1 MDRRTRWTAVRDGP
15 PYAMDRRI
23 GRTADT
29 WLRRPFRQIW
39 RRGEARRARTVA
51 GVVPAGPAG
60 TTVPEHPRGEGCM
73 RRSRQHRLARHR
85 PRWVPLLDD
94 HESITLA
101 KVAMTAALGIAFA
114 ALPAVGAGAAAKA
127 PLPAGDSSATNKTSP
142 ADTAI
147 VAATG
152 AGVAT
157 AAPAPRPAGESSATS
172 QTSPADRAATLLR
185 QQQALATPKAQ
196 SATPQAQSAA
206 VSPAVVTIGFDDG
219 RETQANAGAILA
231 NYGFAGTFYL
241 ISGGGGSTFGLD
253 NPGFLTQAQA
263 HTLASEGHEIGGH
276 TRSHPQ
282 LTTLATAGQTTE
294 ICGGRQDLIN
304 DGLGTPVSFAYPY
317 GSYDTSAMGVAR
329 SCGYTSAR
337 SVDNGLDAIPPAV
350 PMAVNAFESVTSA
363 PNRYVPVSDLQAWV
377 QSAENSSNQKWANL
391 YWHDVVDAQHPGWG
405 EDGLGDAVPGYEP
418 NVAGLAGA
426 RMEDFAG
433 GKIYWSP
440 GTGAHE
446 VHGAILGKY
455 LEWGGPAGYGLPVT
469 DETTTPDGVGRFNHF
484 DGGRSIYWTPGTGAH
499 TVYGA
504 IRAEW
509 QGLGWERS
517 TLGYPATDEGDGLT
531 GARYN
536 HFQAGSIYWSP
547 STGAHEVHG
556 AIRDTWATLGWEH
569 GALGLPTSDEFAI
582 TGGRQSDFQ
591 GGYITWTPTG
601 GAVVH

>member
-1 MDRRTRWTAVRDGP
+1 
-15 PYAMDRRI
+15 
-23 GRTADT
+23 
-29 WLRRPFRQIW
+29 
-39 RRGEARRARTVA
+39 
-51 GVVPAGPAG
+51 
-60 TTVPEHPRGEGCM
+60 
-73 RRSRQHRLARHR
+73 
-85 PRWVPLLDD
+85 
-94 HESITLA
+94 
-101 KVAMTAALGIAFA
+101 MTAALGIAFA
-114 ALPAVGAGAAAKA
+114 ALPAVGAGAAAKV

-350 PMAVNAFESVTSA
+350 PMAVNALQGVDAAMTVSA
-363 PNRYVPVSDLQAWV
+363 MQGWV
-377 QSAENSSNQKWANL
+377 QSAENSPNQKWANI
-391 YWHDVVDAQHPGWG
+391 YFHDIVDAAHPGW
-405 EDGLGDAVPGYEP
+405 DDDFS
-418 NVAGLAGA
+418 VAN
-426 RMEDFAG
+426 F
-433 GKIYWSP
+433 
-440 GTGAHE
+440 
-446 VHGAILGKY
+446 
-455 LEWGGPAGYGLPVT
+455 
-469 DETTTPDGVGRFNHF
+469 
-484 DGGRSIYWTPGTGAH
+484 RSF
-499 TVYGA
+499 
-504 IRAEW
+504 
-509 QGLGWERS
+509 LGWLQGEVSAGRVVVKTAGQVMS
-517 TLGYPATDEGDGLT
+517 MPQPY
-531 GARYN
+531 
-536 HFQAGSIYWSP
+536 GSIGGLWS
-547 STGAHEVHG
+547 S
-556 AIRDTWATLGWEH
+556 LG
-569 GALGLPTSDEFAI
+569 GLSSFLGEPLN
-582 TGGRQSDFQ
+582 
-591 GGYITWTPTG
+591 
-601 GAVVH
+601 

>member
-1 MDRRTRWTAVRDGP
+1 
-15 PYAMDRRI
+15 
-23 GRTADT
+23 
-29 WLRRPFRQIW
+29 
-39 RRGEARRARTVA
+39 
-51 GVVPAGPAG
+51 
-60 TTVPEHPRGEGCM
+60 M

-101 KVAMTAALGIAFA
+101 KVAMMAALGIAFA
-114 ALPAVGAGAAAKA
+114 ALPAVGAGAAAKV

-263 HTLASEGHEIGGH
+263 HALASEGHEIGGH

-363 PNRYVPVSDLQAWV
+363 PNRYVSVSDLQAWV

-405 EDGLGDAVPGYEP
+405 EDGLGDAAPGYEQSVADFQTFLGWLQGEVSAGRVKVETAGQAMASAP
-418 NVAGLAGA
+418 TPPPAIQPYGAIGGLWNAKGGSASFLGAPLNNEYDVAGLAGA

-504 IRAEW
+504 IRAKW

-517 TLGYPATDEGDGLT
+517 TLGYPATDEGDGLA

-547 STGAHEVHG
+547 SIGAHEVHG
-556 AIRDTWATLGWEH
+556 AIRDTWAALGWEH